1 MERSVKKAYGFSGF
15 LTNMINVEV
24 PRQIAGDPKP
34 KKFNRGYSLN
44 GLPIDGKIKVRIG
57 ISLGGNNHSFC
68 LGGISSEMVG
78 TEPLVNGID
87 IHLEVS
93 KISVVNKRLA

>member
-57 ISLGGNNHSFC
+57 IGFILLCNQCKRFGKNYFLIFLKIYFLN
-68 LGGISSEMVG
+68 VG
-78 TEPLVNGID
+78 VFLTHTV
-87 IHLEVS
+87 
-93 KISVVNKRLA
+93 